1 MTKGF
6 KKLFANAT
14 DLDVMITKSD
24 INEIAELFI
33 KNLQNYRKIFIFAID
48 DDGELT
54 TAHAGYCSDLEMMG
68 LRQTI
73 TDYIKQEMED
83 QEEN

>member
-33 KNLQNYRKIFIFAID
+33 KNLQNYRKIQLLI
-48 DDGELT
+48 
-54 TAHAGYCSDLEMMG
+54 
-68 LRQTI
+68 
-73 TDYIKQEMED
+73 
-83 QEEN
+83 